1 MEQLNGIMIFVQVA
15 ETRSFVAAAQRLGIT
30 PSGASKAV
38 SRLEERLGVRLFNRT
53 TRSVSLTADGAGFLE
68 RCRNV
73 LTELSEAEAELTQ
86 SHTTP
91 RGRLKIDIPTG
102 LGRIVILPALAEFS
116 RCYPDVQLEIGISDR
131 LVDIIEEG
139 YDAVVRIGELQDS
152 RLISRRLGVTRFMF
166 AASPAYI
173 EEYGRPEQ
181 IEDLARHKCLAFVR
195 QQSGRLLDWQFLV
208 DGELRSFTPDAT
220 IRVSDGMALLQLAL
234 AGAGI
239 VMGLSFGLQQPIA
252 EGRLVP
258 LFEEYS
264 SDGPPVSVVY
274 PQSRYL
280 ASRVRAFVDFMVET
294 ITPDLIAA
302 RSVSTHAVSAG
313 SPRRKRS
320 RKTGAVRA

>member
-1 MEQLNGIMIFVQVA
+1 MEQLTGIIVFVQVA
-15 ETRSFVAAAQRLGIT
+15 DTRSFVGAAQRLGIS

-38 SRLEERLGVRLFNRT
+38 SRLEEHLGVRLLNRT

-68 RCRNV
+68 RCRNA
-73 LTELSEAEAELTQ
+73 LTELAEAEAELTHSQ
-86 SHTTP
+86 TTP

-102 LGRIVILPALAEFS
+102 LGRIVVLPALAEFS
-116 RCYPDVQLEIGISDR
+116 RRYPDVRLEIGISDR

-139 YDAVVRIGELQDS
+139 YDAVVRIGELDDS

-166 AASPAYI
+166 AASPAYL
-173 EEYGRPEQ
+173 EKYGRPERV
-181 IEDLARHKCLAFVR
+181 EDLVRHRCLAFVR
-195 QQSGRLLDWQFLV
+195 QQSGRVLDWQFQV
-208 DGELRSFTPDAT
+208 GGELQSFTPNAA
-220 IRVSDGMALLQLAL
+220 IRVSDGLALLQLAL

-264 SDGPPVSVVY
+264 SDGPPVAVVY
-274 PQSRYL
+274 PQNRYL

-302 RSVSTHAVSAG
+302 RRPSSVIAAEGSAQRHRRRRTDVVSG
-313 SPRRKRS
+313 
-320 RKTGAVRA
+320 